1 MLLLPMASVK
11 TAISL
16 DADLLERID
25 AAARESDMPR
35 SRLLAEAAEEFLR
48 RRENARLLA
57 RLNHVY
63 GTDSGDEEAE
73 LRRRW
78 RPLYRRVVEGEW

>member
-1 MLLLPMASVK
+1 MASVK

-25 AAARESDMPR
+25 AAAREGAMPR
-35 SRLLAEAAEEFLR
+35 SRLLAEAAEEYLR

-57 RLNHVY
+57 QLDRVY
-63 GTDSGDEEAE
+63 GADAGEEEAE